1 MKLFRR
7 SDRDFAEEIRAHLD
21 IEADR
26 LRAEGVPD
34 DEARA
39 RASRMFGNVTAARER
54 FYESRRAPLLD
65 TLARDLRYALRG
77 LRRAPVFAAAAIVTL
92 ALGIGA
98 NTAIFSA
105 VDEVLFRAPSLP
117 EAGRLAQVYSF
128 QRKTS
133 TYVSSS
139 YPDYVDLRA
148 AASFQSLAAYVRLP
162 LAVSLGDGA
171 ERISI
176 DAVTGNYF
184 DTLGAP
190 PIAGRAL
197 RPDDDRPGAPAVAWI
212 AEGLWRRRFHADA
225 SAAGRTIEIEGQRF
239 TIAGVMP
246 DRFGDLNL
254 NWATP
259 PQIWIP
265 LRTVTVVAPRLN
277 VVFENRAATWLVLTG
292 RLRAGVTA
300 AAAQAELQTIAD
312 RLARANPATNRDLT
326 AVVLPLSRSKFWPA
340 YRTSVANSLAAFA
353 VAAGLLLLLACANV
367 SNLLLERAAGRRR
380 EFAVRLAIGAGR
392 AGILRQV
399 LTESAVLALLGC
411 AASVAVAQAL
421 MGLLGRFPNALGLPL
436 TLDLHVEARALAV
449 CMALSAATTLL
460 AGLAPAVSS
469 MRAAFLP
476 ALKDSARGAR
486 AHWFHGGLIAL
497 QAALSMVLLTGGCL
511 YGRTLWR
518 AYSADLGFRADHL
531 LTGSFSTPVAGPEA
545 SARFREKERAFRQRI
560 AAMPGVVSTSVS
572 SAALLTGAHQRV
584 QVDGGDGAR
593 AADREFIG
601 ADFVATTGMRLT
613 AGREFTERDDAP
625 APRVAIVNDTLAT
638 ALWPGANPLGRV
650 VTMLESARKRT
661 PVTVV
666 GVVRTAKY
674 GSVWEQA
681 QPRFYLPA
689 AQSDFAPP
697 YFLVRTNGRPEE
709 LARAATS
716 AWAEIAPGSPLYG
729 LETGEERVDA
739 SLMPERVAA
748 GILGGFG
755 ALALALT
762 AVGLYSVVAFAVA
775 QQRREIGIRMAVGAS
790 PGAVTA
796 GMLRRSMTWVVA
808 GIGAGSIGSVAA
820 VRVLAT
826 NARGV
831 SPYDPATYLAV
842 IVGLM
847 GIGGAAA
854 IGPARRAARVDPAS
868 VLRGD

>member
-1 MKLFRR
+1 MSRR
-7 SDRDFAEEIRAHLD
+7 PDDDFAAEIHAHLE

-34 DEARA
+34 AEARA
-39 RASRMFGNVTAARER
+39 RAARAFGNVTAERER
-54 FYESRRAPLLD
+54 YYESGRPSVVDA
-65 TLARDLRYALRG
+65 LARDVRYAVRG
-77 LRRAPVFAAAAIVTL
+77 LRRAPGFAAAAILTL

-105 VDEVLFRAPSLP
+105 VDEVLFRPPDLP
-117 EAGRLAQVYSF
+117 DAGRLTQIYSF
-128 QRKTS
+128 QHKTS

-139 YPDYVDLRA
+139 YPDYVDLSG
-148 AASFQSLAAYVRLP
+148 AASFQSVAAYVRLP
-162 LAVSLGDGA
+162 LAVSLGQGGA

-176 DAVTGNYF
+176 DAVSGNYF

-197 RPDDDRPGAPAVAWI
+197 RAEDDRPGVPPVAWI
-212 AEGLWRRRFHADA
+212 AEGLWRRRFHADPA
-225 SAAGRTIEIEGQRF
+225 TLGKSIEIEGQRF

-259 PQIWIP
+259 PQLWIP
-265 LRTVTVVAPRLN
+265 LRAVTIVTPRLN
-277 VVFENRAATWLVLTG
+277 VAWENRAVPWLVLTG
-292 RLRAGVTA
+292 RLRAGVPLAT
-300 AAAQAELQTIAD
+300 AQAELQTIAD
-312 RLARANPATNRDLT
+312 RLAHANPATNRDLT

-340 YRTSVANSLAAFA
+340 YRTSVANSLTAFA
-353 VAAGLLLLLACANV
+353 IAAGLLLLLACANV

-392 AGILRQV
+392 GGILRQV

-411 AASVAVAQAL
+411 AASIGVAQAL
-421 MGLLGRFPNALGLPL
+421 LRLLVRFPNALGLPL
-436 TLDLHVEARALAV
+436 TLDLRVEGRALAV
-449 CMALSAATTLL
+449 CMALSAAATLL
-460 AGLAPAVSS
+460 AGLAPAAAS

-476 ALKDSARGAR
+476 ALKESARGAR
-486 AHWFHGGLIAL
+486 AHWFHGGLIAA
-497 QAALSMVLLTGGCL
+497 QAALSMVLLIGGGL

-518 AYSADLGFRADHL
+518 GYSADLGFRADHL
-531 LTGSFSTPVAGPEA
+531 LTGAFSAPAVGPEA
-545 SARFREKERAFRQRI
+545 SARFREKEREFLRQL
-560 AAMPGVVSTSVS
+560 AATPGVVAASVS
-572 SAALLTGAHQRV
+572 SSALLSGAHQRA
-584 QVDGGDGAR
+584 QLDPGDGPR
-593 AADREFIG
+593 AVDREFVG
-601 ADFVATTGMRLT
+601 ADYFAAAGIRRIG
-613 AGREFTERDDAP
+613 GREFTKRDDAS
-625 APRVAIVNDTLAT
+625 APRVTIVNDTLAA

-650 VTMLESARKRT
+650 VTMVESARKRT

-666 GVVRTAKY
+666 GVVVTAKY
-674 GSVWEQA
+674 ASVWEQT

-689 AQSDFAPP
+689 EQSDFAPA

-709 LARAATS
+709 LLRPASS
-716 AWAEIAPGSPLYG
+716 AWAENAPGSPLYG
-729 LETGEERVDA
+729 LETGAERVDA

-790 PGAVTA
+790 PRAVTA
-796 GMLRRSMTWVVA
+796 GMLRRSMTWVVVGIAA
-808 GIGAGSIGSVAA
+808 GGVGSVAV

-842 IVGLM
+842 IAGLVA
-847 GIGGAAA
+847 IGAAA
-854 IGPARRAARVDPAS
+854 SIGPARRAARVDPAS

>member
-1 MKLFRR
+1 MSRR
-7 SDRDFAEEIRAHLD
+7 SDDDFAEEIRAHLE

-26 LRAEGVPD
+26 LRAEGASE

-39 RASRMFGNVTAARER
+39 RASRTFGNVTAARER
-54 FYESRRAPLLD
+54 FYESGRPPVLD
-65 TLARDLRYALRG
+65 ALARDVRYALRG
-77 LRRAPVFAAAAIVTL
+77 LRRAPGFAAAAIVTL

-105 VDEVLFRAPSLP
+105 VDEVLFRAPALP
-117 EAGRLAQVYSF
+117 DAGRLAQVYSF

-139 YPDYVDLRA
+139 YPDYVDLRGA
-148 AASFQSLAAYVRLP
+148 SSFQSLAAYVRLP
-162 LAVSLGDGA
+162 LAVSLGEGGA

-176 DAVTGNYF
+176 DAVSGNYF

-197 RPDDDRPGAPAVAWI
+197 RAEDDRPGAPAVAWI
-212 AEGLWRRRFHADA
+212 ADGLWRRRFHADA
-225 SAAGRTIEIEGQRF
+225 AAPGKTIEIEGQRF

-265 LRTVTVVAPRLN
+265 LRAVTVVAPRLS
-277 VVFENRAATWLVLTG
+277 VAFENRAVPWLVLTG

-300 AAAQAELQTIAD
+300 KAAQAELQTIAD
-312 RLARANPATNRDLT
+312 RDLT

-392 AGILRQV
+392 GGILRQV

-421 MGLLGRFPNALGLPL
+421 MTLLGRFPNALGLPL
-436 TLDLHVEARALAV
+436 TLDLRIEGRALAL
-449 CMALSAATTLL
+449 CMALSLAATLL
-460 AGLAPAVSS
+460 AGLAPAVAS
-469 MRAAFLP
+469 MRTAFLP

-486 AHWFHGGLIAL
+486 AHWFHGGLIAV
-497 QAALSMVLLTGGCL
+497 QAALSMVLLTGGGL

-531 LTGSFSTPVAGPEA
+531 LTGAFSTPLAGAGA
-545 SARFREKERAFRQRI
+545 SARFRGQERAFLKRM
-560 AAMPGVVSTSVS
+560 AVLPGVVSVSVS
-572 SAALLTGAHQRV
+572 SGALLSGAHQRV

-593 AADREFIG
+593 AADREFVG
-601 ADFVATTGMRLT
+601 ADYVATTGMKLE
-613 AGREFTERDDAP
+613 AGREFTERDGAS
-625 APRVAIVNDTLAT
+625 APRVAIVNDTLAA

-650 VTMLESARKRT
+650 VTVVESARKRT
-661 PVTVV
+661 PVAVV

-681 QPRFYLPA
+681 QPRFYVPA
-689 AQSDFAPP
+689 EQSDFAPS

-709 LARAATS
+709 LERAAS
-716 AWAEIAPGSPLYG
+716 AAWSEIAPGSPLYG

-775 QQRREIGIRMAVGAS
+775 QQRREIGIRMAVGAT

-796 GMLRRSMTWVVA
+796 RMLRRSMTWVAA
-808 GIGAGSIGSVAA
+808 GIAAGGVGSVAA

-842 IVGLM
+842 VVGLV
-847 GIGGAAA
+847 GIGAAAA
-854 IGPARRAARVDPAS
+854 IGPARRAARIDPAS